1 MTILESQINL
11 KGVKEMKRMVA
22 TEIEYIRQIAQIH
35 VQMLQN
41 DPLAPRQS
49 KMACA
54 LYEEMI
60 QRRIELS
67 GDFIEAKVEQNQVMA
82 FIWAHHDKATKIVT
96 IESLYVAPKYRH
108 KGLATSLKQ
117 RVESWASEQQARQ
130 IIGTVLEE
138 NEPMR
143 ALNEKLGYT
152 VKKVIMQKTIGED

>member
-1 MTILESQINL
+1 
-11 KGVKEMKRMVA
+11 MKRMVA

-60 QRRIELS
+60 QRRIDLS
-67 GDFIEAKVEQNQVMA
+67 DDFLEAKVEQDQVMA
-82 FIWAHHDKATKIVT
+82 FIWAHHEKATKTVT
-96 IESLYVAPKYRH
+96 IESLYVTPKYRH

>member
-1 MTILESQINL
+1 MTILKSQINL

-60 QRRIELS
+60 QRRIDLS
-67 GDFIEAKVEQNQVMA
+67 D
-82 FIWAHHDKATKIVT
+82 
-96 IESLYVAPKYRH
+96 
-108 KGLATSLKQ
+108 
-117 RVESWASEQQARQ
+117 
-130 IIGTVLEE
+130 
-138 NEPMR
+138 
-143 ALNEKLGYT
+143 AL
-152 VKKVIMQKTIGED
+152 